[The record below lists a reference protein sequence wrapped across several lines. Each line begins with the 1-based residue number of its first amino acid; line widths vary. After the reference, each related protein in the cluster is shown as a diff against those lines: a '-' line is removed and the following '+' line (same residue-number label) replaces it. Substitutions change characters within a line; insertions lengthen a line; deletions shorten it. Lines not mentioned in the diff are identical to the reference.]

1 MEASVIP
8 APNHDVAIPF
18 KQDVV
23 PLQVARDVQIPDT
36 NNEAVT
42 AIIIK
47 LEGLS
52 LEIKNGANEQ
62 TISNTINAL
71 QQLC

>member
-8 APNHDVAIPF
+8 ATNHDVAIPF

-23 PLQVARDVQIPDT
+23 PLRVAMDVQMPDINKVT
-36 NNEAVT
+36 VT

-47 LEGLS
+47 LQGLS
-52 LEIKNGANEQ
+52 LEIQNGANEQ
-62 TISNTINAL
+62 TICNTINAL
-71 QQLC
+71 RQLC